1 MADTN
6 TPTRDAGGALLG
18 ILEKKRDRPFTALQ
32 RGTLLAY
39 LNSGCSLKPRDC
51 AVQAGYNVAS
61 ASSVVGSLRNEIIAL
76 TEMHLVANAGVA
88 VSTIVNVM
96 EATGPIPNVN
106 AKLDAAKTVL
116 DRIGLGKQDRLE
128 VDHKVSG
135 GIFIMPAKSQM
146 GETAIEGEYRDD
158 DEA

>member
-6 TPTRDAGGALLG
+6 TPAPTRDAGGALLR
-18 ILEKKRDRPFTALQ
+18 ILETKRDRPFTDLQ

-88 VSTIVNVM
+88 VTTIVNVM
-96 EATGPIPNVN
+96 EADAPIPNVT

-128 VDHKVSG
+128 VENKVSG
-135 GIFIMPAKSQM
+135 GIFIMPAKTEM
-146 GETAIEGEYRDD
+146 GETIAEGEYSD
-158 DEA
+158 A